1 MQLDETIMTISNYI
15 SVQSSSASWTITHW
29 QLHAAYDQ
37 PLVLNFP
44 PLSPYEY
51 SFMHVADVNLASY
64 PGHVG
69 SGYEADDKYTQ
80 KDFDKALCE
89 VIE

>member
-1 MQLDETIMTISNYI
+1 MNI
-15 SVQSSSASWTITHW
+15 QS
-29 QLHAAYDQ
+29 Y
-37 PLVLNFP
+37 
-44 PLSPYEY
+44 
-51 SFMHVADVNLASY
+51 MHVADVNLASY